1 MLRQWLAGTPLTV
14 LPVIAMCMFLAF
26 FLAVLWRVM
35 RRGSGKG
42 YDRMSRLPLQDD
54 AAERS
59 LS

>member
-1 MLRQWLAGTPLTV
+1 MLRDWLAGTPLTM
-14 LPVIAMCMFLAF
+14 LPVVAMCMFLAF

-35 RRGSGKG
+35 RRGSGKS
-42 YDRMSRLPLQDD
+42 YDRMSRLPRQDD

>member
-1 MLRQWLAGTPLTV
+1 M
-14 LPVIAMCMFLAF
+14 LPVVAMCMFLAF